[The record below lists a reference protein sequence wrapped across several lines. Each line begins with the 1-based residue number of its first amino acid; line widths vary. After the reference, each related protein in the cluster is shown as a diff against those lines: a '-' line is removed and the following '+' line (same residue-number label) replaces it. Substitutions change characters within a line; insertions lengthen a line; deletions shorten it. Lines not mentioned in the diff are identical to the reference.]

1 MYASFAESSDVQE
14 DTLTDLR
21 TGESVKAVLADENLD
36 LEAIALPGVLGSRST
51 GVTARY
57 IGGRVEQL
65 STAGVGAR
73 GGWVAAV
80 LDGRR
85 RDRAHGA
92 AGAPRRR
99 SGARQAART
108 VGKCKPRPGA
118 RLLVRFDRLVVSR
131 AGGATWACRG
141 TKTRRV
147 SDSAG
152 VTVPSDRRV
161 LYPGGQLTVS
171 SGRRD
176 ALGGTDPAT
185 NGVVAY
191 ALDGA
196 GTPQVTPL

>member
-1 MYASFAESSDVQE
+1 MLT
-14 DTLTDLR
+14 TL
-21 TGESVKAVLADENLD
+21 AA
-36 LEAIALPGVLGSRST
+36 AGSRLYWT
-51 GVTARY
+51 EGDATARTALLA
-57 IGGRVEQL
+57 L
-65 STAGVGAR
+65 SAADPAR
-73 GGWVAAV
+73 AKP
-80 LDGRR
+80 L
-85 RDRAHGA
+85 
-92 AGAPRRR
+92 
-99 SGARQAART
+99 ART